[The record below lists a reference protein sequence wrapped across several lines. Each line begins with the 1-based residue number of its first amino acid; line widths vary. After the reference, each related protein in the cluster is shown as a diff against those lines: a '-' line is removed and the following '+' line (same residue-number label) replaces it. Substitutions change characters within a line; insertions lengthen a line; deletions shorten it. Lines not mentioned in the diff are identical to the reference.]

1 VLQFG
6 AEVRTPAVQAGLTE
20 RRLTLREIFSS
31 TSIQLVWKKFTCVF
45 VHSTISV
52 IVDDTRMPVAA

>member
-1 VLQFG
+1 M
-6 AEVRTPAVQAGLTE
+6 
-20 RRLTLREIFSS
+20 LREIFSS
-31 TSIQLVWKKFTCVF
+31 TTILLVWKKVTCLF